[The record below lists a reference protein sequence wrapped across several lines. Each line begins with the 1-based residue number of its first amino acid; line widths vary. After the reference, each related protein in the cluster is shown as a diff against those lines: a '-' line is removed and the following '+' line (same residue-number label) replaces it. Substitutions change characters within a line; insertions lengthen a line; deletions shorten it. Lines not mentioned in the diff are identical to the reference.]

1 MRLNEAEQSMYRS
14 RVTEV
19 ILNAAAW
26 IVTNDCQC
34 FVFRLLT
41 GKKKKASENNRREQT
56 RQSISEDGLLAD
68 LPLLMAAH

>member
-19 ILNAAAW
+19 ILNAAPW

-41 GKKKKASENNRREQT
+41 EKKKASENNRREQT